1 MRLPHRNTQ
10 SLSLIRARTLFL
22 ITVGLIVPICA
33 QAATQQLTSSP
44 SSLNFG
50 AVQAG
55 TSQTQVVVLSNSGKT
70 SLTISGIRVR
80 NSAFKASGVSLPLVL
95 ASGQK
100 VGINVTFA
108 PTSNSSTSGYVTVS
122 STASNSW
129 LRIPVSG
136 TGTTAPAPS
145 GQLSVTPS
153 TLNVGSV
160 VMGSNGT
167 ASGSLSA
174 SGASVTITAAS
185 SNNSAFKVSGLSLPI
200 TVPAGQSVPFTVT
213 FSPTATGS
221 VSAALSFTSN
231 AQTATITESLTGTGT
246 APVGQLA
253 VTPTS
258 LSLGSIVV
266 GSSGTA
272 SGTLSA
278 TGASVTITAA
288 STNNSVFKVSGVS
301 LPATLAAGQS
311 LPFTVT
317 FSPTAAGSVSAALS
331 FTSNAQT
338 ATVTESLTGTGASQ
352 AGQLTVNPGTLSFGN
367 VTLGSNATL
376 ASTLTATGAAVSVS
390 SAALSNSQFSLSG
403 ASFPV
408 TLNAGQSAEIYVVFT
423 PTTSGTDAGTLTLN
437 SNASITKTT
446 ESLAGV
452 GVTPQYSV
460 SLSWNAS
467 TSSVA
472 GYNIYRGTSP
482 GSYTKLNSTVD
493 PNTAYTDNNVTAG
506 MTYYYAATAVT
517 SSGQESTYSTPIQV
531 SIP

>member
-10 SLSLIRARTLFL
+10 SLSIIRALTLFL
-22 ITVGLIVPICA
+22 IAVGLMPPICA
-33 QAATQQLTSSP
+33 QAATQQFTSSP
-44 SSLNFG
+44 SSLNFS
-50 AVQAG
+50 AVQIG
-55 TSQTQVVVLSNSGKT
+55 TSQTQAVVLNNSGTT
-70 SLTISGIRVR
+70 SATVSGIRVH
-80 NSAFKASGVSLPLVL
+80 NSAFKVSGVTLPIVL

-100 VGINVTFA
+100 VAINVTFT
-108 PTSNSSTSGYVTVS
+108 PTSNSSTSGNIIVS
-122 STASNSW
+122 RTSYSSW
-129 LRIPVSG
+129 LKIPVSG
-136 TGTTAPAPS
+136 TGTTAPAAS

-160 VMGSNGT
+160 VVGSNGT
-167 ASGSLSA
+167 ASGSLTA
-174 SGASVTITAAS
+174 SGASVTVTAAS
-185 SNNSAFKVSGLSLPI
+185 TNNAAFKVSGLSLPA
-200 TVPAGQSVPFTVT
+200 TVAAGQNLPFTVT

-231 AQTATITESLTGTGT
+231 AQTTTTTESLTGTGT

-311 LPFTVT
+311 LPFSVT
-317 FSPTAAGSVSAALS
+317 FSPIAAGSVNAALS

-338 ATVTESLTGTGASQ
+338 ATITESLTGTGASQ
-352 AGQLTVNPGTLSFGN
+352 AGQLTVSPGTLSFGN
-367 VTLGSNATL
+367 VTLGSNATQ
-376 ASTLTATGAAVSVS
+376 ASTLSATGAAVTVS
-390 SAALSNSQFSLSG
+390 SAAMSNSQFSLSG

-408 TLNAGQSAEIYVVFT
+408 TLNAGQSAEIYIVFT
-423 PTTSGTDAGTLTLN
+423 PTTSGTDSGTLTLN
-437 SNASITKTT
+437 SNASTTKTT
-446 ESLAGV
+446 ESLTGAGV
-452 GVTPQYSV
+452 APQYSV

-482 GSYTKLNSTVD
+482 GSYTKINTTVD
-493 PNTAYTDNNVTAG
+493 PNTAYTDGNVTSG